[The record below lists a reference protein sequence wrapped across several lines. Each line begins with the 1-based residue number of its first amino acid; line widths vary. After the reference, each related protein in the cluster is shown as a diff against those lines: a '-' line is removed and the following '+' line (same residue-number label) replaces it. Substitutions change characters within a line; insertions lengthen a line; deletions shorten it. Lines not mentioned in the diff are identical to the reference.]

1 MKPGPLARSDRN
13 LTALVLEDSVLL
25 LLDLQEALLGLGVGT
40 VLKASSIYRALSV
53 LESSQPDFA
62 IVDYDIDGTA
72 SLMFVDELI
81 RRAVPL
87 LLVTGYGPDIN
98 LPAQYR
104 GLPLL
109 AMPFSMSELEAK
121 INGLFEC

>member
-62 IVDYDIDGTA
+62 IVDYDIDGTT

>member
-25 LLDLQEALLGLGVGT
+25 LLDLQETLLGLGVGT

-62 IVDYDIDGTA
+62 IVDYDIDGTT

>member
-25 LLDLQEALLGLGVGT
+25 LLDLQETLLGLGVGT